1 MIESKSMKKVKVSY
15 IAKKEVIVDLE
26 HYPPNADLDEILRI
40 EQQNVDEWGVEFPPE
55 QIDVTVDYC

>member
-1 MIESKSMKKVKVSY
+1 MKKVKVSY